1 MKLLKHSKLN
11 SFQNQFGNDF
21 KLDVFSNEE
30 FIQTKESFI
39 FDTNKYSNEWKE
51 ANQVG
56 LVPIFEL
63 DGSVSRFEKDQA
75 DIEWQVRDNQ
85 YEQQFAEQFP
95 EIYQAEKRAEEIALQ
110 AEQERKIIN
119 CKT

>member
-1 MKLLKHSKLN
+1 M
-11 SFQNQFGNDF
+11 
-21 KLDVFSNEE
+21 FSNEE
-30 FIQTKESFI
+30 FLQTKESFI

-85 YEQQFAEQFP
+85 YEQRFAEQFP
-95 EIYQAEKRAEEIALQ
+95 EIYQAEKAEEIALQ
-110 AEQERKIIN
+110 AEQGEKLLLQDLMKQN
-119 CKT
+119 GQELQKKY